1 MRTRIKDIYIMKK
14 LLLTLSLL
22 LLTATPSFATWSVAE
37 RGYGAQNS
45 FVISKDEVVE
55 TPENNQTYAYI
66 EYGVITKIVYWQ
78 NNSTNSYITSY
89 VPASSLNLAMVDD
102 VVFMA
107 TVPES
112 FKVNYNSSEGIIKSD
127 VINHGD
133 KVQVV
138 QTLETNTLQPL
149 DIPFENKTQVISTN
163 VNSDYSTSIIVAPIA
178 NNDATKTVEI
188 QVISNGLSFTS
199 IATDNTNTPIT
210 INNLPSNEYITV
222 QTVVR
227 DNNGIAQP
235 YQNTPTITANSNIP
249 ELFNFRDVQ
258 HDKTNI
264 NAPQAQSIV
273 NNESGLMTAS
283 ISYAAISNFDSS
295 KTMASIMVVG
305 PNGSTTYIGIDGNGG
320 MVNIGDLSS
329 MSNYTVKMVIRD
341 INTGEETII
350 SGYNIGS

>member
-1 MRTRIKDIYIMKK
+1 MRTRTKDIYIMKK
-14 LLLTLSLL
+14 IVLALSLL
-22 LLTATPSFATWSVAE
+22 IATATPSFATWSVAE

-89 VPASSLNLAMVDD
+89 VPASSLNLSLFED
-102 VVFMA
+102 VTFMA
-107 TVPES
+107 KVPDS
-112 FKVNYNSSEGIIKSD
+112 FKVNHNSSDGTVKSD
-127 VINHGD
+127 VINHSD

-138 QTLETNTLQPL
+138 ESLEPNTLQPL
-149 DIPFENKTQVISTN
+149 DIPFQNQTQVLSTSI
-163 VNSDYSTSIIVAPIA
+163 NSDYSTSITVAPVV
-178 NNDATKTVEI
+178 NNDPTKTVEV

-227 DNNGIAQP
+227 DSNGVAEP
-235 YQNTPTITANSNIP
+235 YQNTPAITANANVP
-249 ELFNFRDVQ
+249 ELFNVRDVQ
-258 HDKTNI
+258 EDKENI
-264 NAPQAQSIV
+264 SAPQAETVINS
-273 NNESGLMTAS
+273 ESGSMTAS
-283 ISYAAISNFDSS
+283 ISYAAINNFDSS
-295 KTMASIMVVG
+295 KTMASIIVVG
-305 PNGSTTYIGIDGNGG
+305 PNGSTTYIGIDGSGG
-320 MVNIGDLSS
+320 TVNVGDLSS
-329 MSNYTVKMVIRD
+329 MSNYTVKMIIRD

-350 SGYNIGS
+350 SGNNIGS

>member
-1 MRTRIKDIYIMKK
+1 MKK

-22 LLTATPSFATWSVAE
+22 IVTATPSFATWSVAE

-66 EYGVITKIVYWQ
+66 EYGVITKIIYWQ

-89 VPASSLNLAMVDD
+89 VPASSLNLSLVEDIT
-102 VVFMA
+102 FMA
-107 TVPES
+107 KVPDS
-112 FKVNYNSSEGIIKSD
+112 FKVNYNSSEGTVKSD
-127 VINHGD
+127 VINHSD

-138 QTLETNTLQPL
+138 ESLEPNALQSL
-149 DIPFENKTQVISTN
+149 DIPFENQTQVLSTSI
-163 VNSDYSTSIIVAPIA
+163 NSDYSTSITVAPIV
-178 NNDATKTVEI
+178 NNDPTKTVEV

-222 QTVVR
+222 QTVVK
-227 DNNGIAQP
+227 DSNGVAEP
-235 YQNTPTITANSNIP
+235 YQNTPVITANANVP
-249 ELFNFRDVQ
+249 ELFNVRDVQ
-258 HDKTNI
+258 EDKENI
-264 NAPQAQSIV
+264 SAPQAQTVV
-273 NNESGLMTAS
+273 NSESRSMTAS
-283 ISYAAISNFDSS
+283 ISYAAINNFDSS

-305 PNGSTTYIGIDGNGG
+305 PNGSTTYIGVDGSGG
-320 MVNIGDLSS
+320 TVNVGDLSS

-350 SGYNIGS
+350 SGNNIGS

>member
-1 MRTRIKDIYIMKK
+1 MRTCIKDIYIMKK

-22 LLTATPSFATWSVAE
+22 IATATPSFATWSVAE

-55 TPENNQTYAYI
+55 RPENNQTYAYI
-66 EYGVITKIVYWQ
+66 EYGVITKIIYWQ

-89 VPASSLNLAMVDD
+89 VPASSLNLSLVEDIT
-102 VVFMA
+102 FMA
-107 TVPES
+107 KVPDS
-112 FKVNYNSSEGIIKSD
+112 FKVNYNSSEGTVKSD
-127 VINHGD
+127 VINHSD

-138 QTLETNTLQPL
+138 ESLEPNALQSL
-149 DIPFENKTQVISTN
+149 DIPFENQTQVL
-163 VNSDYSTSIIVAPIA
+163 STSINSDHSTSITVAPIV
-178 NNDATKTVEI
+178 NNDLTKTVEI

-227 DNNGIAQP
+227 DNNGVAEP
-235 YQNTPTITANSNIP
+235 YQNTPVITANANVP
-249 ELFNFRDVQ
+249 ELFNVRDVQ
-258 HDKTNI
+258 EDKENI
-264 NAPQAQSIV
+264 SAPQAQTFI
-273 NNESGLMTAS
+273 NLESGSMAAS
-283 ISYAAISNFDSS
+283 ISYAAINNFDSS

-305 PNGSTTYIGIDGNGG
+305 PNGSTTYIGIDGSGG
-320 MVNIGDLSS
+320 TVNVGDLSS

-350 SGYNIGS
+350 SGNNIGS